1 MPERRARGKRAEF
14 MQDPRAETILD
25 LIAENASIERSRL
38 QPETTLDELGITSLT
53 LIEAVFEI
61 ETRYDV
67 EISVDGILMS
77 PEVTVEQLM
86 ERVLATI
93 DAKSGAAKIKPA
105 P

>member
-1 MPERRARGKRAEF
+1 
-14 MQDPRAETILD
+14 MQDPRADTILD

-93 DAKSGAAKIKPA
+93 DAKSGAAQIKPA

>member
-1 MPERRARGKRAEF
+1 
-14 MQDPRAETILD
+14 MQDPRADTILD

-61 ETRYDV
+61 ETRYEV

-77 PEVTVEQLM
+77 PEVTVAQLM

-93 DAKSGAAKIKPA
+93 DAKSGAAQIKPA

>member
-1 MPERRARGKRAEF
+1 

-25 LIAENASIERSRL
+25 LIAENASLERSRL
-38 QPETTLDELGITSLT
+38 QPDTTLDELGITSLT

-77 PEVTVEQLM
+77 PEVTVAQLM

-93 DAKSGAAKIKPA
+93 DAKSGAAQIKPA

>member
-1 MPERRARGKRAEF
+1 

-77 PEVTVEQLM
+77 PEVTVAQLM

-93 DAKSGAAKIKPA
+93 DAKSGAAQIKPA

>member
-1 MPERRARGKRAEF
+1 

-93 DAKSGAAKIKPA
+93 DAKSGAAQIKPA

>member
-1 MPERRARGKRAEF
+1 MT
-14 MQDPRAETILD
+14 DPRAEAILD
-25 LIAENASIERSRL
+25 LIAENASIDRSRL

-93 DAKSGAAKIKPA
+93 DAKSGAAQIKPA
-105 P
+105 S

>member
-1 MPERRARGKRAEF
+1 
-14 MQDPRAETILD
+14 MQDPRAEAILD
-25 LIAENASIERSRL
+25 LIAENASIDRARL
-38 QPETTLDELGITSLT
+38 QPDTTLDELGITSLT

-86 ERVLATI
+86 ARVLATI
-93 DAKSGAAKIKPA
+93 DAKSDAAQVKPA

>member
-1 MPERRARGKRAEF
+1 
-14 MQDPRAETILD
+14 MQDPRAEAILD
-25 LIAENASIERSRL
+25 LIAENASIDRARL
-38 QPETTLDELGITSLT
+38 QPDTTLDELGITSLT

-86 ERVLATI
+86 ARVLATI
-93 DAKSGAAKIKPA
+93 DAKSDAAQIKPA

>member
-1 MPERRARGKRAEF
+1 

-61 ETRYDV
+61 ETRFDV

-77 PEVTVEQLM
+77 PEVTVAQLM

-93 DAKSGAAKIKPA
+93 DAKSGAAQIKPA

>member
-1 MPERRARGKRAEF
+1 MPKACVRGERAEF
-14 MQDPRAETILD
+14 MQDPRAEAILD
-25 LIAENASIERSRL
+25 LIAENASIDRARL
-38 QPETTLDELGITSLT
+38 QPDTTLDELGITSLT

-86 ERVLATI
+86 ARVLATI
-93 DAKSGAAKIKPA
+93 DAKSDAAQVKPA

>member
-1 MPERRARGKRAEF
+1 
-14 MQDPRAETILD
+14 MQDPRADTILD

-77 PEVTVEQLM
+77 PEVTVAQLM

-93 DAKSGAAKIKPA
+93 DAKSGAAQIKPA